1 MGLASIRPSTF
12 NQARDE
18 GLDGRKAHP
27 YWTKVGQRNVM
38 ARMAATFAVSVGV
51 ADIRREPDPSAELV
65 TQALMNMP
73 AVAGEISNAWT
84 YVTLPD
90 YSGWMHSDEL
100 AEPVMK
106 GFCKIGEHCATPL
119 DLVAV
124 VRETH
129 APLYVDAI
137 GNEELDTLYLST
149 TLPLLDTTRPD
160 RLQVALPG
168 ACAGWIARQAVSI
181 RRREGVRAE
190 IAVVTEH
197 ARAFLGVPYLWG
209 GTCWEGIDCS
219 GFVQVCYRMG
229 GYVLP
234 RDADQQH
241 DALPRSLAREDM
253 QEGDLIF
260 FGAQHITHV
269 ALALNR
275 EEYIHAEGVR
285 YGRVLVN
292 SFDVAHEHYD
302 QRLATL
308 VRAIKRVVM

>member
-1 MGLASIRPSTF
+1 M
-12 NQARDE
+12 
-18 GLDGRKAHP
+18 
-27 YWTKVGQRNVM
+27 V
-38 ARMAATFAVSVGV
+38 RMTGMTATFAVSVGV

-73 AVAGEISNAWT
+73 ATAGETSGAWT
-84 YVTLPD
+84 RVALPD
-90 YSGWMHSDEL
+90 YSGWIHSDEL
-100 AEPVMK
+100 AEPVVK

-129 APLYVDAI
+129 APLYVDAT
-137 GNEELDTLYLST
+137 GDEELDTLYLST
-149 TLPLLDTTRPD
+149 TLPLLDTTRSD

-168 ACAGWIARQAVSI
+168 ECAGWIARQAVSI
-181 RRREGVRAE
+181 RRSENAREEV
-190 IAVVTEH
+190 AVVTEH
-197 ARAFLGVPYLWG
+197 ARAFLDVPYLWG

-219 GFVQVCYRMG
+219 GLVQVCYRMG
-229 GYVLP
+229 GYLLP

-241 DALPRSLAREDM
+241 DALPRSVAREDL

-260 FGAQHITHV
+260 FGAQAITHV

-292 SFDVAHEHYD
+292 SFNPAHEHYD

-308 VRAIKRVVM
+308 VRAIKRVVI

>member
-1 MGLASIRPSTF
+1 
-12 NQARDE
+12 
-18 GLDGRKAHP
+18 
-27 YWTKVGQRNVM
+27 M
-38 ARMAATFAVSVGV
+38 ARMTGMAATFAVSVGV

-73 AVAGEISNAWT
+73 AVAGEVSGAWT
-84 YVTLPD
+84 HVTLPD
-90 YSGWMHSDEL
+90 YSGWIHSDEL
-100 AEPVMK
+100 AEPVVK
-106 GFCKIGEHCATPL
+106 GFCKIGERCATPL
-119 DLVAV
+119 DLVTV

-129 APLYVDAI
+129 APLYVDAT

-149 TLPLLDTTRPD
+149 TLPLLDTTRPQ

-168 ACAGWIARQAVSI
+168 ECAGWIARQAVSI
-181 RRREGVRAE
+181 RRRENAYQRAE
-190 IAVVTEH
+190 AAVVTEH

-219 GFVQVCYRMG
+219 GLVQVCYRMG
-229 GYVLP
+229 GYTLP

-241 DALPRSLAREDM
+241 DALPRPVAREDI

-292 SFDVAHEHYD
+292 SFDPAHECYD

-308 VRAIKRVVM
+308 VRAIKRVVI

>member
-1 MGLASIRPSTF
+1 MAS
-12 NQARDE
+12 
-18 GLDGRKAHP
+18 
-27 YWTKVGQRNVM
+27 
-38 ARMAATFAVSVGV
+38 MAATFAVSVGV

-65 TQALMNMP
+65 TQALMNMS
-73 AVAGEISNAWT
+73 AVAGEVSDAWT

-90 YSGWMHSDEL
+90 YSGWIHSDEL
-100 AEPVMK
+100 AEPVVK

-129 APLYVDAI
+129 APLYVDAT

-149 TLPLLDTTRPD
+149 TLPLLDTTRPEC
-160 RLQVALPG
+160 LQVALPG
-168 ACAGWIARQAVSI
+168 ACAGWISRQAVDI
-181 RRREGVRAE
+181 RRREDAYQRAGV
-190 IAVVTEH
+190 AVVTEH

-209 GTCWEGIDCS
+209 GTCWQGIDCS
-219 GFVQVCYRMG
+219 GLVQVCYRMG
-229 GYVLP
+229 GYLLP

-241 DALPRSLAREDM
+241 DALPGSVAREDI

-269 ALALNR
+269 ALALNHKG
-275 EEYIHAEGVR
+275 YIHAEGVR

-292 SFDVAHEHYD
+292 SFDVTHAHYD
-302 QRLATL
+302 ERLATL
-308 VRAIKRVVM
+308 VRAIKRVVT

>member
-1 MGLASIRPSTF
+1 
-12 NQARDE
+12 
-18 GLDGRKAHP
+18 
-27 YWTKVGQRNVM
+27 M
-38 ARMAATFAVSVGV
+38 ATMAATFAVSVGV

-73 AVAGEISNAWT
+73 AVAGEVSDAWT
-84 YVTLPD
+84 YVALPD

-100 AEPVMK
+100 AEPVVK

-124 VRETH
+124 VKETH
-129 APLYVDAI
+129 APLYVDAT
-137 GNEELDTLYLST
+137 GNEDLDTLYLSI
-149 TLPLLDTTRPD
+149 TLPLLDTTRPH

-168 ACAGWIARQAVSI
+168 ACAGWIARQAVNI
-181 RRREGVRAE
+181 RRREDAYRRAE
-190 IAVVTEH
+190 VAVVTEH

-209 GTCWEGIDCS
+209 GTCYEGIDCS
-219 GFVQVCYRMG
+219 GLVQVCYRMG
-229 GYVLP
+229 GYALP

-241 DALPRSLAREDM
+241 DALPRSVARDDI

-260 FGAQHITHV
+260 FGAQQITHV

-292 SFDVAHEHYD
+292 SFDATHKHYD

-308 VRAIKRVVM
+308 ARAIKRVVT